1 MQLKLAKVPVLRAQS
16 LTLGQRVDTLI
27 AVVLGGFIVNRFLS
41 GGALAIV
48 LIGSALTSSIHA
60 NASTYTYDFS
70 YTFFSTNS
78 AYNGAVMSGSF
89 TGTPS
94 GGNVIDISNI
104 SAFFN
109 GTSIGSPL
117 YAYSYT
123 GPAGGPNCPTC
134 FALGGAVASSNPLDN
149 NFLFSTAS
157 SVNALLSLNST
168 WFYIIQPWNNGTG
181 NYIAVQ
187 YYVPPNFY
195 VDLYN
200 GEYTGNFSLTQTPLP
215 PTWMMLIAALAGLG
229 FFAYRGNHR
238 SAALAAA

>member
-1 MQLKLAKVPVLRAQS
+1 M
-16 LTLGQRVDTLI
+16 
-27 AVVLGGFIVNRFLS
+27 NRFLS
-41 GGALAIV
+41 GVALATAV
-48 LIGSALTSSIHA
+48 IGFASASSTHA
-60 NASTYTYDFS
+60 NANTYDFS
-70 YTFFSTNS
+70 YTFFSTNP

-89 TGTPS
+89 TGTPGV
-94 GGNVIDISNI
+94 GGDVTGISDI

-109 GTSIGSPL
+109 GVSIGSPL

-134 FALGGAVASSNPLDN
+134 FAAGGAVVSSNPLDN

-157 SVNALLSLNST
+157 TVGALLSQTAT
-168 WFYIIQPWNNGTG
+168 WFYIIQPWNNGAG

-200 GEYTGNFSLTQTPLP
+200 GEYTGNFTLVPTPLP
-215 PTWMMLIAALAGLG
+215 PSWTMLIAGIVGLCFLA
-229 FFAYRGNHR
+229 FRGTKKR
-238 SAALAAA
+238 SGALAAA